1 MRSVGRRQLTRMI
14 LAYQLFLSVPRTLD
28 ILPERMQYLS
38 PAPPKRKVG
47 GGISVFRSS
56 FTTSADMW
64 KHLRSLVAG
73 RPGGYGRGE
82 TMGCGG
88 VEETLTASS
97 AGFMHREP
105 KQKLALPGL
114 LSDSSAAMPPLR
126 TIGAG
131 AGARGSTEEIRRL
144 YA

>member
-14 LAYQLFLSVPRTLD
+14 LAYQLFLSVLCTLD
-28 ILPERMQYLS
+28 ILPERIQYLS
-38 PAPPKRKVG
+38 LAPPKRKVG
-47 GGISVFRSS
+47 GGISVFRPS

-114 LSDSSAAMPPLR
+114 LSDSSGIDAPSSHYW
-126 TIGAG
+126 GG
-131 AGARGSTEEIRRL
+131 CGCKG
-144 YA
+144 